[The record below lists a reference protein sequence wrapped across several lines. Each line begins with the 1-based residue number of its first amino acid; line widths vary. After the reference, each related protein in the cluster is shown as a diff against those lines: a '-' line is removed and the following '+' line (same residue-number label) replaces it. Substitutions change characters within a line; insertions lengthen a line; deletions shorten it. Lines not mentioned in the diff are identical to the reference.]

1 MLITNDIDKFLYAD
15 GAESLPGI
23 EEAKQM
29 IEELEEMS
37 KNSKDLI
44 TDVEM
49 TKVLIFSLM
58 MIINLTIGE

>member
-29 IEELEEMS
+29 TEDEPKPEWVEEEDGDIKVEYVQEMPS
-37 KNSKDLI
+37 D
-44 TDVEM
+44 
-49 TKVLIFSLM
+49 
-58 MIINLTIGE
+58 